1 MAVVAQ
7 RPELSYLKWN
17 PKTALLELKSGLFLE
32 NERNNQSD
40 SLVSP
45 DETPDLE

>member
-1 MAVVAQ
+1 MVMIVQ
-7 RPELSYLKWN
+7 RSELSYLKWN
-17 PKTALLELKSGLFLE
+17 PKTALPEQKSGLFLE

>member
-1 MAVVAQ
+1 MAAMAP

-40 SLVSP
+40 SLASP
-45 DETPDLE
+45 DETPNLE